1 MPPSMSV
8 VAAAYTLDAPTDLQ
22 EVYLRSNTSI
32 TEECDGLLPIVEG
45 ALPRELRGTLIR
57 NGPGRLEVH
66 GQRYNHLFDGDGH
79 LHRFGFT
86 DRGLV
91 HRNRYVR
98 TREFLEE
105 EAARKMLFRS
115 FGTNIPGGLINN
127 FLRTRFKNAANTSV
141 LWHAGRLYALWEG
154 GLPHRI
160 DPLTLDTLARD
171 DLGGML
177 RGDTLADRL
186 LRGGELP
193 YSAHPRLD
201 PTTGDLYNF
210 GVSGGPTP
218 TLHLY
223 RQAPSGACLQHERTA
238 LPAMGFIHD
247 FTLTSR
253 YRVFFFTP
261 ATFDIRR
268 SLLGLA
274 APAETLQANA
284 ESTQILLYPRRGTQ
298 ARIIKAR
305 PCFAYHFANAF
316 EDGEKVIVDAARM
329 DRVPTAD
336 TITRM
341 LDGLPVDYPPP
352 ILTRYTIDLRTG
364 HTDERRL
371 TDHPGDLPTIN
382 PARSAQP
389 HRYVF
394 SIARPVDRKQPYS
407 TGLLKVDTTGPGSTF
422 RDFGQNLTGEPVFVP
437 RPGAT
442 AEDDGWLLSMCYDAA
457 NHTGELL
464 ILDAA
469 DLHTVARAR
478 MPIPTPLGFHGTWI
492 PA

>member
-1 MPPSMSV
+1 MS
-8 VAAAYTLDAPTDLQ
+8 VAAAYTLEAPTDLH
-22 EVYLRSNTSI
+22 EVYVRSNTSI

-45 ALPRELRGTLIR
+45 ALPAQLRGTLIR
-57 NGPGRLEVH
+57 NGPGRLEVF

-105 EAARKMLFRS
+105 EAARRMLHRS
-115 FGTNIPGGLINN
+115 FGTNLPGGLVHN

-141 LWHAGRLYALWEG
+141 LWHGGRLHALWEG

-177 RGDTLADRL
+177 RGETLTDRL
-186 LRGGELP
+186 LRGNELP

-201 PTTGDLYNF
+201 PSTGELFNF
-210 GVSGGPTP
+210 GVAGGPVP

-223 RQAPSGACLQHERTA
+223 RQDPTGACLQHERTT

-253 YRVFFFTP
+253 YRIFFFTP
-261 ATFDIRR
+261 ATFDVRR

-274 APAETLQANA
+274 APAETLQASA
-284 ESTQILLYPRRGTQ
+284 EATQILLFPRRGTQ
-298 ARIIKAR
+298 ARILKAR
-305 PCFAYHFANAF
+305 PCFAYHFANAYD
-316 EDGEKVIVDAARM
+316 DGDHVVVDAARM
-329 DRVPTAD
+329 DRVPTGD
-336 TITRM
+336 VVTRM
-341 LDGLPVDYPPP
+341 LAGRPVDYPPP
-352 ILTRYTIDLRTG
+352 HLTRYTIDVRTG
-364 HTDERRL
+364 HIDERRL
-371 TDHPGDLPTIN
+371 TDHPGELPTIH
-382 PARSAQP
+382 PAHSSRA
-389 HRYVF
+389 HRYVW
-394 SIARPVDRKQPYS
+394 SIARPVDRKQPFS
-407 TGLLKVDTTGPGSTF
+407 TGLLKVDTRKTTSTF
-422 RDFGQNLTGEPVFVP
+422 RDFGLTLTGEPVYVP
-437 RPGAT
+437 RPDAT
-442 AEDDGWLLSMCYDAA
+442 AEDDGWLLSMCYDPTH
-457 NHTGELL
+457 HTGELL

-492 PA
+492 PG